1 MRKFICLLCVL
12 GVLSFFG
19 QNTITRKHQST
30 QQSQP
35 QPKQKPVN
43 KTDRTQKPVNETDQM
58 QKIATLKF
66 TIGDTFK
73 DEMGV
78 EYMNEDSYSRLIPFS
93 DEIKDNLYL
102 IRPVLK

>member
-12 GVLSFFG
+12 GVLSVFG

-30 QQSQP
+30 QRSQE

-43 KTDRTQKPVNETDQM
+43 KTDRTQK
-58 QKIATLKF
+58 IATPKF
-66 TIGDTFK
+66 TIGETFK

>member
-12 GVLSFFG
+12 SVLSVFG

-35 QPKQKPVN
+35 QPK
-43 KTDRTQKPVNETDQM
+43 QKPVNETDQM